1 MNILIDQLARSIL
14 QKDTLAQCTEA
25 ELKQLT
31 TRYPYF
37 GALQLMLAK
46 KTATEEQ
53 LHKTSLFFQSPLWL
67 QQLLHDNG
75 NAEIITPEIQAKEKS
90 GPEIAGEIKTVHP
103 VLPDQQKQ
111 VIINEETG
119 NDQPDHP
126 EKGEANIA
134 MEIPPIKIEPIDPTD
149 TGLAFEP
156 YHTVDYF
163 ASQGIKFKEEEKPQD
178 KFGRQLKS
186 FTEWLKTMKR
196 LPVEAI
202 ASAMESN
209 IEKKV
214 EQMAEHSLE
223 NREIITEAMAEVWE
237 KQGNTGKAIEIYSK
251 LSLLDPSKSSY
262 FAAKIEALK
271 KIN

>member
-1 MNILIDQLARSIL
+1 MNVLIDQLARSFL
-14 QKDTLAQCTEA
+14 QKDTLDQCTEA
-25 ELKQLT
+25 ELKQVT

-37 GALQLMLAK
+37 VAMQLMLAK

-53 LHKTSLFFQSPLWL
+53 LHKTSLFFQSTLWL

-75 NAEIITPEIQAKEKS
+75 RSEIITAEIPAGEKS
-90 GPEIAGEIKTVHP
+90 GPEIAGEIKKVP
-103 VLPDQQKQ
+103 LVLPDQQKKAP
-111 VIINEETG
+111 INEEPG
-119 NDQPDHP
+119 NDQAGHP
-126 EKGEANIA
+126 ERSEPDIS
-134 MEIPPIKIEPIDPTD
+134 MEIPPIKIEPVDLTNTD
-149 TGLAFEP
+149 LAFEP

-178 KFGRQLKS
+178 KFGMQLKS

-214 EQMAEHSLE
+214 EQRAEHSLE
-223 NREIITEAMAEVWE
+223 NREVITEAMAEVWE